1 MVLLDKNDSVIES
14 GQNTVVTIGN
24 FDGVHLGHQKLIDE
38 CLRIAKNQNLKTV
51 VLSFYPHPRKVLNND
66 FEFNTVLTQGEKV
79 DFLVNAGI
87 DYFRKKPID
96 LEFLNYSPEEFVE
109 KILVKELSAK
119 VVVVGKDH
127 RLGAKRGADIYALTE
142 ICKKHGIET
151 IGVDLRLDDGEKISS
166 TTIRDAIAKGNFEK
180 VTKLLGRNYSITGVV
195 VSGKRLGRTIG
206 VPTANVFPENEKLLP
221 PNGVYVSKIKINGE
235 IFNSVSNIG
244 WNPTIKS
251 AQIVVETNILD
262 FDREIYGEVITVELL
277 KFVRGEVKFD
287 SVECLKTQLYKD
299 IAIARKYFEE
309 HNM

>member
-1 MVLLDKNDSVIES
+1 MVLLDKNDSVIET
-14 GQNTVVTIGN
+14 GQDTVVTIGN

-38 CLRIAKNQNLKTV
+38 CLRIAKIQNLKTV
-51 VLSFYPHPRKVLNND
+51 VLSFYPHPRKVLNTD

-96 LEFLNYSPEEFVE
+96 LEFLSYSPEEFVE

-127 RLGAKRGADIYALTE
+127 RLGAKRGADINALTE
-142 ICKKHGIET
+142 ICKRHGIET
-151 IGVDLRLDDGEKISS
+151 IGIDLTLDDGEKISS
-166 TTIRDAIAKGNFEK
+166 TTIRDAIIKGNFEK

-221 PNGVYVSKIKINGE
+221 PNGVYISKIKINGE
-235 IFNSVSNIG
+235 IFKGVSNIG

-251 AQIVVETNILD
+251 AQIVVETNIFD
-262 FDREIYGEVITVELL
+262 FDKEIYDEVVTVEILH
-277 KFVRGEVKFD
+277 FVRGEVKFD
-287 SVECLKTQLYKD
+287 GVDALKKQLHAD
-299 IAIARKYFEE
+299 IAFAKQYFYE